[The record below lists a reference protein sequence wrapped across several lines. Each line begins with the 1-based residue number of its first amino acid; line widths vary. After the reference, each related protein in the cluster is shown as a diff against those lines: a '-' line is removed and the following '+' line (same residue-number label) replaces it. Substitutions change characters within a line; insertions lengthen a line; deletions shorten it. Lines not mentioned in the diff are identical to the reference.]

1 VPQTFFNF
9 TQLSCVHF
17 EQCHNLPQGQMLLL
31 PVCWYFLIEL
41 AFHGLNFDFSNVG
54 KVTILAD
61 NFLLI
66 PKIFY
71 VLLFV

>member
-1 VPQTFFNF
+1 LPQTFFNF
-9 TQLSCVHF
+9 TQLSGSPFKQIC
-17 EQCHNLPQGQMLLL
+17 NLPQGQMLLL
-31 PVCWYFLIEL
+31 PMCWYFLIEL
-41 AFHGLNFDFSNVG
+41 AFHGLNVDFSNIG